1 MIIIVFCIYF
11 RQFFFFSVPFL
22 YYYFLFINKVDWL
35 SLKTKSLVLATM
47 SFFDQFFVNERDDVG
62 SRLQCTWY
70 LELFTKRNQLRSF
83 NFDTVL
89 QSKGDRWF
97 EYQSYYVDY
106 NIWYQL
112 FRWRC
117 GWDCGYKFWQIN
129 KRFLTLTI

>member
-1 MIIIVFCIYF
+1 MIIIVFCIYYF

-47 SFFDQFFVNERDDVG
+47 SFFDQFFVNDRDDVG
-62 SRLQCTWY
+62 SRLQCTWNSLLNEINY
-70 LELFTKRNQLRSF
+70 ALFSI
-83 NFDTVL
+83 L

-117 GWDCGYKFWQIN
+117 GWDCGYKLWQIN
-129 KRFLTLTI
+129 KRFLKLTI